1 MRIMVRRKTF
11 IYKNSKKGNV
21 FFELVTAF
29 IILLVVG
36 ITFIVSTDFVT
47 DLTGDLKESEGF
59 ENGTEEYEVLEEY
72 EDTTPGLLDGV
83 FVFVLVGLWIITVVF
98 ALFIDTHPVFF
109 VVSFIFLIFI
119 VAVLAIF
126 GNLGEEILADFDGS
140 GFPMS
145 SWVFDNFL
153 PIGLVMGFS
162 IVIALFSKTSGGY
175 R

>member
-1 MRIMVRRKTF
+1 MVKRKTF
-11 IYKNSKKGNV
+11 ICKENRKGNV

-36 ITFIVSTDFVT
+36 LTFIISTDFITELTV
-47 DLTGDLKESEGF
+47 DLRDDEGF
-59 ENGTEEYEVLEEY
+59 EEGTKEYEVLEDY
-72 EDTTPGLLDGV
+72 EETTPGLLDGV
-83 FVFVLVGLWIITVVF
+83 FVFILVGLWIITVVF

-126 GNLGEEILADFDGS
+126 GNLGEEVLADFDES

-145 SWVFDNFL
+145 AWVFDNFL

-162 IVIALFSKTSGGY
+162 IIIALFSKTSGGY
-175 R
+175 